1 MWEILKK
8 SVFNFFGEVRSIGLK
23 FSNLFKVSTSSKM
36 TDIDKTTEN
45 VGLLEPLSRKVTD
58 SHSKGD
64 QDVTENISANTFELK
79 TKPFLDEVESQKMSV
94 TASHD
99 LLLEKES
106 SNESEINE
114 ESNFSSS
121 STEPITSK
129 IIKTEK
135 TTEVPG
141 KYTRNRLK
149 TLIQKYFQSKMWQNL
164 SLINLRRKV

>member
-1 MWEILKK
+1 
-8 SVFNFFGEVRSIGLK
+8 
-23 FSNLFKVSTSSKM
+23 M
-36 TDIDKTTEN
+36 TDIVKTTEN

-64 QDVTENISANTFELK
+64 QDVTENISANTSELK

-106 SNESEINE
+106 SNESEINGE
-114 ESNFSSS
+114 ANFHS
-121 STEPITSK
+121 STIKPIMSK

-135 TTEVPG
+135 TTEVPQ
-141 KYTRNRLK
+141 KYTRNRLN
-149 TLIQKYFQSKMWQNL
+149 IIFQK
-164 SLINLRRKV
+164 